1 MEHKGKMIAEYNI
14 NTELLTMRYMEADKK
29 SVTVAIFERPNERE
43 VFIVDRCVNCWNAFE
58 EGGSLSKPLERL
70 SKLKE
75 QTFGPIAAELAG
87 IIDDYQQIISQAE
100 DIK

>member
-1 MEHKGKMIAEYNI
+1 MERTKGKLKCKFQSKYAGGEIHAYIDNEYICTTSGRAKANAEH
-14 NTELLTMRYMEADKK
+14 LVR
-29 SVTVAIFERPNERE
+29 
-43 VFIVDRCVNCWNAFE
+43 CWNAFE

-87 IIDDYQQIISQAE
+87 IIDDFQQIIAQAE
-100 DIK
+100 DN